1 MKREGRVNPAL
12 TFYGDT
18 FTGATD
24 ALEALAS
31 NGIASVLFVGMPDA
45 ARLKEFSHAAAIGI
59 AGESRRR
66 SPEWMST
73 HLPAI
78 FKKLRAM
85 KAPICQYKI
94 GSTFDSGPRVG
105 SIGRALE
112 IGKEVF
118 GARFVPIV
126 PAAPHLKLYVLFSNL
141 FAGAEE
147 GIHRIDRHPT
157 MSSHPVTPMGESD
170 LRLHLGKQ
178 TTGKLKSLDMLA
190 LSSLD
195 ADSHLDA
202 LLTDEPLGVLFDG
215 VSREAL
221 RKTAELIWKRR
232 SEACFVVG
240 SSGFTHGLAAHWR
253 AIGLVKTADDF
264 SDPGPAD
271 RVIVMAGSSSGVTE
285 RQIRWAL
292 AHGFEGIRID
302 AATLSDGDSGEAARA
317 ALLKP
322 ALRHLKAGKSVVF
335 HRPHGQTRGKDT
347 AHREELAT
355 QMGKLLRDLLAQ
367 SGVKRA
373 AIVGSTT
380 ASQAARELG
389 VYALTM
395 LAPLAPGVPL
405 CRVHSGEAGSRGLE
419 LAFMRG
425 QLGSKDFFG
434 AVRAGKSG

>member
-1 MKREGRVNPAL
+1 MKREVRNSPAL

-18 FTGATD
+18 FSGSTD
-24 ALEALAS
+24 VLEALAS
-31 NGIASVLFVGMPDA
+31 NGVASVLFLEMPDA
-45 ARLKEFSHAAAIGI
+45 ARLKEFSQAAAIGV

-66 SPEWMST
+66 SPEWMSS

-118 GARFVPIV
+118 GAAFVPIV
-126 PAAPHLKLYVLFSNL
+126 PAAPHLKRYVLFSNL

-147 GIHRIDRHPT
+147 GIHRIDRHPA
-157 MSSHPVTPMGESD
+157 MSRHPVTPMGESD

-178 TTGKLKSLDMLA
+178 TSGKLKSLDMLA
-190 LSSLD
+190 LGSLD

-202 LLTDEPLGVLFDG
+202 LLEDKPAGVIFDG
-215 VSREAL
+215 ASREAL

-232 SEACFVVG
+232 SDACFVIG
-240 SSGFTHGLAAHWR
+240 SSGFTHGLAVYWR
-253 AIGLVKTADDF
+253 ATGLVGMADDF
-264 SDPGPAD
+264 SDPGPVD
-271 RVIVMAGSSSGVTE
+271 RLIVMASSSSGVTE
-285 RQIRWAL
+285 RQTRWAL
-292 AHGFEGIRID
+292 AHGFEGVSIG
-302 AATLSDGDSGEAARA
+302 AAALSGGESAAAARA
-317 ALLKP
+317 ALLKL
-322 ALRHLKAGKSVVF
+322 ALRHLKAGKSVVL
-335 HRPHGQTRGKDT
+335 HRAPGSAGGRDT
-347 AHREELAT
+347 AHREENGA
-355 QMGKLLRDLLAQ
+355 QMGKLLRDLLAR

-373 AIVGSTT
+373 VIAGGDT
-380 ASQAARELG
+380 ASHAARELG

-395 LAPLAPGVPL
+395 LAPIAPGAPL
-405 CRVHSGEAGSRGLE
+405 CRAHSDDAGSRGLE
-419 LAFMRG
+419 LAIKG
-425 QLGSKDFFG
+425 GHIGPKDFFG

>member
-1 MKREGRVNPAL
+1 MKRQGRVTPAL

-18 FTGATD
+18 FTGSTD

-31 NGIASVLFVGMPDA
+31 NGVASVLFVGMPDA
-45 ARLKEFSHAAAIGI
+45 ARLKEFSHAAAIGV
-59 AGESRRR
+59 AGETRRQ
-66 SPEWMST
+66 SPEWMSA

-78 FKKLRAM
+78 FKKLRAL

-94 GSTFDSGPRVG
+94 GSTFASGPHIG
-105 SIGRALE
+105 SIGRAVE
-112 IGKEVF
+112 IGREVF
-118 GARFVPIV
+118 GAGFVPIV
-126 PAAPHLKLYVLFSNL
+126 PAAPHLKRYVLFSNL
-141 FAGAEE
+141 FVGGEE
-147 GIHRIDRHPT
+147 GVHRIDRHPT

-178 TTGKLKSLDMLA
+178 MTGKLKSLDMLA

-202 LLTDEPLGVLFDG
+202 LLADEPLAVLFDG
-215 VSREAL
+215 ASREAL

-232 SEACFVVG
+232 SQARLVVG
-240 SSGFTHGLAAHWR
+240 SSGFTHGLAAYWR
-253 AIGLVKTADDF
+253 ASGLVKMADDF

-302 AATLSDGDSGEAARA
+302 AAALSNAA
-317 ALLKP
+317 ALAAFLKP
-322 ALRHLKAGKSVVF
+322 ALRYLKAGKSVVF
-335 HRPHGQTRGKDT
+335 HRPLEQTGDKDT
-347 AHREELAT
+347 AHREGLAA

-373 AIVGSTT
+373 LIVGATT
-380 ASQAARELG
+380 ASHAARELG

-395 LAPLAPGVPL
+395 LAPIASGVPL
-405 CRVHSGEAGSRGLE
+405 CRAHSGEAGSRGLE
-419 LAFMRG
+419 LAFMGG
-425 QLGSKDFFG
+425 QLGAKDSFG